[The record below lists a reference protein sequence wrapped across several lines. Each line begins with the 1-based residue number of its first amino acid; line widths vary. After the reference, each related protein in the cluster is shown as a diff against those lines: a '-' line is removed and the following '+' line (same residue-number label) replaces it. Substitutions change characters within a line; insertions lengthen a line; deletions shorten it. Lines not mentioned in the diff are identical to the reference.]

1 MKVLRRIFSL
11 ARPYWPRII
20 LGFLFSIGISGI
32 TAGIAWSVK
41 PAVDR
46 VLVEIANKEYGYLM
60 FLPVAILLLFTAK
73 GLLTFGQA
81 YVMKSAGMKLVRET
95 RNEVFDHLVALPVGT
110 FTREASSSIISRVIN
125 DVERIEGI
133 FSDVLKALVVE
144 IPTVLFLLGVAFYR
158 RWDVTLMIL
167 VLMPLIG
174 YSTKKLGKRVKQKRK
189 EVQQKLSDLTQKV
202 GETIHGA
209 RIIKIFNREEFARQA
224 FHKEGQ
230 RYYREILRLIR
241 TKEFSKLIIDVA
253 TGMGIAAALSYGF
266 YLIKH
271 DVMTA
276 GDLGSIIAALY
287 LLFSPVKKTA
297 EGYTAL
303 QEIRAAFDRIDSLT
317 DMPAERR
324 GSLQIAGLRQE
335 ITFDNV
341 SFAYPENDYPVLSGI
356 NVTIRRGEVLA
367 IVGRSGVG
375 KSTLVDLIPRFH
387 SPTAGVIRIDDA
399 DLAELDLQS
408 LRRLIGIVSQ
418 DVILFNDTVHENI
431 RFGRENATDEEVK
444 EAAHLAF
451 ASDFIDELPLKY
463 ETVIGDRG
471 LRLSGGQRQRL
482 AIARAILKNPP
493 ILILD
498 EATSSLDAVS
508 EGLVQKAL
516 EGLMQGRTTI
526 VIAHRLSTIKN
537 ADRIVVLDHGRI
549 IDTGNHDELMVR
561 SDIYAK
567 LYTAFAYS

>member
-20 LGFLFSIGISGI
+20 LGFLFSVGISGI

-110 FTREASSSIISRVIN
+110 FTREASGSIISRVIN

-189 EVQQKLSDLTQKV
+189 EVQQKLSDLTQRV

-253 TGMGIAAALSYGF
+253 TGLGIAAALSYGF
-266 YLIKH
+266 YLIKN

-276 GDLGSIIAALY
+276 GDLSSIIAALY

-303 QEIRAAFDRIDSLT
+303 QEIRAAFDRIDALT
-317 DMPAERR
+317 DMPAERQ

-341 SFAYPENDYPVLSGI
+341 SFVYPENDHPVLSGI

-431 RFGRENATDEEVK
+431 RFGRENATAEEVR
-444 EAAHLAF
+444 EAARLAF

-561 SDIYAK
+561 NDIYAK